1 MLKRIQWHENL
12 TADEKIAIYKTV
24 LDSLEHNDNSMDFND
39 FIESIWEHVGFDQEK
54 IEESS
59 LDLCAITQE
68 LINRGYIRLELWDFD
83 ASMGGDF
90 TPLIN
95 VVRI

>member
-1 MLKRIQWHENL
+1 MLKRVQWHENL

-24 LDSLEHNDNSMDFND
+24 LEILKCAGSSMDFND
-39 FIESIWEHVGFDQEK
+39 FMLSVWRHVDFRKVEDGKLLFA
-54 IEESS
+54 
-59 LDLCAITQE
+59 LCAITQE
-68 LINRGYIRLELWDFD
+68 LINRGYIRLELQDFD
-83 ASMGGDF
+83 TSTIGDF